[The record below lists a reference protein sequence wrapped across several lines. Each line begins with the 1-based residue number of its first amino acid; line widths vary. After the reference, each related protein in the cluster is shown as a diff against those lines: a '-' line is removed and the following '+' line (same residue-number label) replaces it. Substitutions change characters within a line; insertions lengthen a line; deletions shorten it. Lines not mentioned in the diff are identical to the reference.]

1 MYKHGTYQAEAATRL
16 QLPITADYG
25 YFIVGNAPMNKVT
38 KEKRTVNEVLR
49 IGTYKEAVE
58 CFGDTNDLDF
68 SISQAIKVFF
78 QLYGVAP
85 LYVVN
90 LVDVDKHKTEEKS
103 LETQPLKKGK
113 YIIPSQKVIPE
124 TVVVKKSSG
133 KAVVSDVKMTYT
145 TEGLELEVKL
155 DDSSNNID
163 ITYNEIDLSKIKKE
177 DAIGGYDKAK
187 MKRTGLESVDEI
199 FIKYS
204 ELPAFLDIPDYS
216 HESDVAAILAT
227 KAKNIN
233 SGMFEAV
240 ALVNAEITKNYS
252 DIPAW
257 KDEKGITAVDQA
269 ILYGKI
275 GLAGQVYF
283 QSIHYA
289 ALSLKVDMENNGVP
303 SQGPSNYAYKMDC
316 LLWNNGEKLEE
327 LKLDKEAQANFLN
340 KNGVITAINF
350 KGWRCWGSETA
361 QNPISTDPKDKY
373 VYTRRMFKYIGNE
386 LVISYFNNVDKKF
399 TLKMAETMKKSMN
412 IRLNSL
418 VATDQLLAGKVEFY
432 SADNSLT
439 DIING
444 DITWTIELGIIPG
457 AKSITFKKVYDVEAL
472 QNFANS
478 IK

>member
-1 MYKHGTYQAEAATRL
+1 MYKHGTYQAEAATNF
-16 QLPITADYG
+16 QLPVTADYG
-25 YFIVGNAPMNKVT
+25 HFIVGNAPMHKVA

-49 IGTYKEAVE
+49 IATYKEAVE
-58 CFGDTNDLDF
+58 YFGDIVDMDF

-78 QLYGVAP
+78 QFYGVAP
-85 LYVVN
+85 LYIVN
-90 LVDVDKHKTEEKS
+90 LVDVNKHRTEEKI

-113 YIIPSQKVIPE
+113 YVIPSQKVIPE
-124 TVVVKKSSG
+124 TVIVKKSLD
-133 KAVVSDVKMTYT
+133 KAIVTDVKMTYT
-145 TEGLELEVKL
+145 TEGLELDVKL

-163 ITYNEIDLSKIKKE
+163 IIYNEVDLSKINKA
-177 DAIGGYDKAK
+177 DAIGGYDLAT
-187 MKRTGLESVDEI
+187 MKRAGLELVDEI

-216 HESDVAAILAT
+216 HESDVAAVLAT

-240 ALVNAEITKNYS
+240 ALVNADITKSYS

-275 GLAGQVYF
+275 GLAGETFF
-283 QSIHYA
+283 QSIHYG
-289 ALSLKVDMENNGVP
+289 ALSLKVDIENNGVP

-316 LLWNNGEKLEE
+316 LLWNNGGKLEE

-432 SADNSLT
+432 SADNSLI

-444 DITWTIELGIIPG
+444 DITWTVELGIIPG

-478 IK
+478 I

>member
-1 MYKHGTYQAEAATRL
+1 MYRHGTYQAEAATRF

-25 YFIVGNAPMNKVT
+25 YFIVGNAPMNKVS
-38 KEKRTVNEVLR
+38 KDKRTVNEVLR

-58 CFGDTNDLDF
+58 YFGDTADLEF

-85 LYVVN
+85 LYIVN
-90 LVDVDKHKTEEKS
+90 LVDIDKHKTEEKS

-113 YIIPSQKVIPE
+113 YVIKSQKVIPE
-124 TVVVKKSSG
+124 TVIVKKSDG
-133 KAVVSDVKMTYT
+133 KAQVSDFKMEYT
-145 TEGLELEVKL
+145 SEGLELYVNL

-163 ITYNEIDLSKIKKE
+163 ITYNEIDLSKIKKD
-177 DAIGGYDKAK
+177 DAIGGYDKLK
-187 MKRTGLESVDEI
+187 MKRTGLELVDEV
-199 FIKYS
+199 FMKYS
-204 ELPAFLDIPDYS
+204 ELPAFLDIPDFS
-216 HESDVAAILAT
+216 HEPDVAAVLAT

-233 SGMFEAV
+233 SGMFEAM
-240 ALVNAEITKNYS
+240 ALVNADITKSYS
-252 DIPAW
+252 EIPTW
-257 KDEKGITAVDQA
+257 KDDKGITGEDQA

-275 GLAGQVYF
+275 GLAGDVYY

-289 ALSLKVDMENNGVP
+289 ALSLKVDMTNDGVP

-316 LLWNNGEKLEE
+316 LLWNDGKKLEE

-361 QNPISTDPKDKY
+361 QNPMSTDPKDKY
-373 VYTRRMFKYIGNE
+373 VYTRRMFKYVGNE

-399 TLKMAETMKKSMN
+399 TPKMAETMKKSMN

-418 VATDQLLAGKVEFY
+418 VANDQLLDGKVGFY
-432 SADNSLT
+432 STDNSLI

-444 DITWTIELGIIPG
+444 DITWSIELGIIPG
-457 AKSITFKKVYDVEAL
+457 AKSILFKKSYSIDAL

>member
-1 MYKHGTYQAEAATRL
+1 MYKHGTYQVEATTNF
-16 QLPITADYG
+16 QLPVTADYG
-25 YFIVGNAPMNKVT
+25 HFIVGNAPMHKVA

-49 IGTYKEAVE
+49 IATYKEAVE
-58 CFGDTNDLDF
+58 YFGDIVDMDF

-85 LYVVN
+85 LYIVN
-90 LVDVDKHKTEEKS
+90 LVDVNKHRTEEKI

-113 YIIPSQKVIPE
+113 YIISSQKVIPE
-124 TVVVKKSSG
+124 TVIVKKSLD
-133 KAVVSDVKMTYT
+133 KAIVTDVKMTYT
-145 TEGLELEVKL
+145 TEGLELDVKL

-163 ITYNEIDLSKIKKE
+163 IIYNEVDLSKINKA
-177 DAIGGYDKAK
+177 DAIGGYDLAT
-187 MKRTGLESVDEI
+187 MKRAGLELVDEI

-216 HESDVAAILAT
+216 HESDVAAVLAT

-240 ALVNAEITKNYS
+240 ALVNADITKSYS

-275 GLAGQVYF
+275 GLAGETFF
-283 QSIHYA
+283 QSIHYG
-289 ALSLKVDMENNGVP
+289 ALSLKVDIENNGVP

-316 LLWNNGEKLEE
+316 LLWNNGGKLEE

-399 TLKMAETMKKSMN
+399 TFKMAETMKKSMN

-432 SADNSLT
+432 SADNSLI

-444 DITWTIELGIIPG
+444 DITWTVELGIIPG

-478 IK
+478 I

>member
-1 MYKHGTYQAEAATRL
+1 MYKHGTYQAEATTNF
-16 QLPITADYG
+16 QLPVTADYG
-25 YFIVGNAPMNKVT
+25 HFIVGNAPMHKVS

-49 IGTYKEAVE
+49 IATYKEAVE
-58 CFGDTNDLDF
+58 YFGDIVDLDF

-85 LYVVN
+85 LYIVN
-90 LVDVDKHKTEEKS
+90 LVDVNKHRTEEKI

-113 YIIPSQKVIPE
+113 YVIPSQKVIPE
-124 TVVVKKSSG
+124 TVIVKKSLD
-133 KAVVSDVKMTYT
+133 KAIVTDVKMTYT
-145 TEGLELEVKL
+145 TEGLELDVKL

-163 ITYNEIDLSKIKKE
+163 IIYNEVDLSKINKA
-177 DAIGGYDKAK
+177 DAIGGYDLAT
-187 MKRTGLESVDEI
+187 MKRAGLELVDEI

-216 HESDVAAILAT
+216 HESDVAAVLAT

-240 ALVNAEITKNYS
+240 ALVNADITKSYS

-275 GLAGQVYF
+275 GLAGETFF
-283 QSIHYA
+283 QSIHYG
-289 ALSLKVDMENNGVP
+289 ALSLKVDIENNGVP

-316 LLWNNGEKLEE
+316 LLWNNGGKLEE

-432 SADNSLT
+432 SADNSLI

-444 DITWTIELGIIPG
+444 DITWTVELGIIPG

-478 IK
+478 I